1 MCFLSWNPNK
11 KKFDILLEELNLSL
25 NECTIIINSEY
36 IYLYKYVTVNKVSR
50 LIYKFKKS
58 SVVFYFIY
66 NLKIMKKQKKT
77 LFQRFIYGVKLAW
90 NLPSLPT
97 SVDKFNNYPLIRI
110 FRVIRGISI
119 LLFLSSPGWINN
131 SFYLKWII
139 FVLAMIQF
147 LYIAVI
153 SIIKIGY
160 IVYLWKNKKLEVRNS
175 PIDLIASLTLIL
187 ATCIKGACVAGGVG
201 ATVLG
206 LGFGADMLLEEAG
219 YPPFFKKAVGNQLS
233 NILSGLGYT
242 GNAEYLELQKRMLDI
257 KQKAKNI
264 EELNRIVDNMEK
276 DPSFSELKS
285 ELAEFKREFIKD
297 LQREKTQKA
306 IEQSKILAE
315 LKNIKKKW

>member
-1 MCFLSWNPNK
+1 
-11 KKFDILLEELNLSL
+11 
-25 NECTIIINSEY
+25 
-36 IYLYKYVTVNKVSR
+36 
-50 LIYKFKKS
+50 
-58 SVVFYFIY
+58 
-66 NLKIMKKQKKT
+66 MKKQKT
-77 LFQRFIYGVKLAW
+77 LFQRFIYGLKLAW

-97 SVDKFNNYPLIRI
+97 SVDKFHNYPLIRI
-110 FRVIRGISI
+110 FRVIGGISI
-119 LLFLSSPGWINN
+119 LLSSPGWINN
-131 SFYLKWII
+131 SYIKWII

-147 LYIAVI
+147 IYIAVI
-153 SIIKIGY
+153 SFIKIGY

-175 PIDLIASLTLIL
+175 PINHIASLTFKL
-187 ATCIKGACVAGGVG
+187 ATCIKGACVAG

-206 LGFGADMLLEEAG
+206 LGFGAVATVLGFGADKLLEEAG

-242 GNAEYLELQKRMLDI
+242 GNAEYLELKKRMLDI

-285 ELAEFKREFIKD
+285 ELAEFKGEFIKD

-315 LKNIKKKW
+315 LKNIKKNW